1 MLCLID
7 YLLCAS
13 ALISYPGIA
22 KTFDYKN
29 FHDDSWWEVADD
41 YGTSLYTELT
51 MLINEKEDKRKVK
64 ELVASRISDWSSHNG
79 RRNLR
84 VLSDFSNHGDGS
96 SQHGRL
102 FNTLGGFA
110 REGSIGKLF
119 SSHGDTDKDKE
130 REKIRESEISDVSG
144 VENWNVGFGSRKN
157 ALLTKIVERDIENQ
171 DFIPEN

>member
-1 MLCLID
+1 
-7 YLLCAS
+7 
-13 ALISYPGIA
+13 
-22 KTFDYKN
+22 
-29 FHDDSWWEVADD
+29 VADD

-84 VLSDFSNHGDGS
+84 MLNDFSSHGDNS
-96 SQHGRL
+96 SHHGRL

-119 SSHGDTDKDKE
+119 SSHGDAEKE
-130 REKIRESEISDVSG
+130 GERDKIRENDGAEA
-144 VENWNVGFGSRKN
+144 GSAESRNMGYGARKP
-157 ALLTKIVERDIENQ
+157 AQLSKIVERDIESQ
-171 DFIPEN
+171 DVIPER